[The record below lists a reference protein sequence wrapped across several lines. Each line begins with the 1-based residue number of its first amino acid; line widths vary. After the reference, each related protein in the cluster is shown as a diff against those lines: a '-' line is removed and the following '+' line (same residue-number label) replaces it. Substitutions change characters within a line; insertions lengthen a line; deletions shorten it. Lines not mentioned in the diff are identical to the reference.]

1 MSVPV
6 SKFPLYVTPVLLG
19 FPGGSDSKSACN
31 AGDLGLIPGSGR
43 SPGEG
48 TGYPLQY
55 SWASLVAQTVK
66 NLPAMQE
73 IWVWSLCWEDPLEK
87 RMATPSS
94 ILAWRIPWTEGIGH
108 TLMTS
113 FFLVTSI
120 KTYFQIRS
128 QSEIWGVGTSTY
140 LLGYTIHS
148 IGEGNGNLLQYSCLG
163 KPMDRGT
170 WGATVHGVTKSRIQ
184 ISN

>member
-1 MSVPV
+1 
-6 SKFPLYVTPVLLG
+6 
-19 FPGGSDSKSACN
+19 
-31 AGDLGLIPGSGR
+31 
-43 SPGEG
+43 
-48 TGYPLQY
+48 
-55 SWASLVAQTVK
+55 
-66 NLPAMQE
+66 
-73 IWVWSLCWEDPLEK
+73 
-87 RMATPSS
+87 MATHSS

-128 QSEIWGVGTSTY
+128 QSEIWGVRTSTY

-170 WGATVHGVTKSRIQ
+170 
-184 ISN
+184 